1 MLWLLLIRQ
10 IKWICGFDPRNHRLL
25 LRHSSFLTAAP
36 SKCILSWFWCAFPT
50 NLSINLSVQ
59 CAAAVKVPNIR
70 LHRSGP
76 CNPIRFSLLDNEINQ
91 LLFFR
96 FIVHTVPSR
105 QVPLLRWW
113 MTAVQW
119 RRRCTGTR
127 KDIICVEC
135 NGGLITISP
144 WLLWQWQLSGGGA
157 IDWREI
163 VFRVSK

>member
-25 LRHSSFLTAAP
+25 LRHLSLLTAAP

-59 CAAAVKVPNIR
+59 CAAAVKVPNIW

-113 MTAVQW
+113 MTAAVAALYWDKEGYNMRGMQRRFNNNFSVIIVAVAAER
-119 RRRCTGTR
+119 RRRC
-127 KDIICVEC
+127 D
-135 NGGLITISP
+135 
-144 WLLWQWQLSGGGA
+144 WLKRNCLSGL
-157 IDWREI
+157 
-163 VFRVSK
+163 